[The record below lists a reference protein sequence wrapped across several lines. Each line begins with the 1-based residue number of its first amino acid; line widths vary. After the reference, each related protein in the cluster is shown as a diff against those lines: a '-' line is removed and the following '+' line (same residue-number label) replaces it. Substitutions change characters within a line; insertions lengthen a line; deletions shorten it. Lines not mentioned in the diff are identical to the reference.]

1 MNVEQLAEHGTR
13 RQVAARITEAHVSR
27 ASDPVLHALLV
38 ASRTGKICRGGGAGE
53 ASVSVLNAAA
63 RRGLLRLT
71 AHPGTRLSNWAF
83 GELTNAGWSAVLA
96 HVSTGGK

>member
-1 MNVEQLAEHGTR
+1 MNLVELAEHGTA
-13 RQVAARITEAHVSR
+13 RQVAARLTEVHVSQ
-27 ASDPVLHALLV
+27 ASDPVLRALLI
-38 ASRTGKICRGGGAGE
+38 AARTGKICRGGGVGE

-83 GELTNAGWSAVLA
+83 GELTNVGWSAVLA
-96 HVSTGGK
+96 HVSTEGK